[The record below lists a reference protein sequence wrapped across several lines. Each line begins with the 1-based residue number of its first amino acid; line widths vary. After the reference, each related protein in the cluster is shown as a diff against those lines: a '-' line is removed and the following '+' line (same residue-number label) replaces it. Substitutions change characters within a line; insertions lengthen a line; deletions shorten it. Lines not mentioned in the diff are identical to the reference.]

1 MKLLLD
7 THVLLW
13 WLSETPFDQ
22 IATHAI
28 SDSKNEVYVS
38 AVTAWEVSIKVAKG
52 NLRINGEL
60 SEGIAE
66 SGFEILPIRWS
77 HAVQAG
83 GLAPHHRDP
92 FDRLLIAQAQ
102 VEDLTLITRDREI
115 RRYDV
120 SLLAA

>member
-77 HAVQAG
+77 DAVQAG

-102 VEDLTLITRDREI
+102 VEDLTLITRDREM

-120 SLLAA
+120 SLLSA